1 MPTFAYRAKKGP
13 QESFKG
19 IVEAKNRAQAIAV
32 LEQKGLFLINIE
44 EEAPRKN
51 TASKRIRRQD
61 LSVFTRQ
68 FANLI
73 ESGLTITQGLSILSQ
88 QTVNP
93 ALKSVISGMEEQIKD
108 GATLSKA
115 LSDYPRQFSKFYC
128 SIVNAGEISG
138 ALETTLSHLAD
149 FSEQEE
155 KIRSDVLSALTYPA
169 LILSVGII
177 TIYILL
183 TYAVPQLTSMFTE
196 TGETLPIATQI
207 LINISDTLRSYGWLI
222 ILAGFGAVLAF
233 KRAQNSKERIVLDK
247 LFLNLPLMGKIILKS
262 EISRFMRTLSL
273 LLESGVTILA
283 SLDAV
288 TNTVTNTA
296 LKEEIQK
303 ASKDIKDGESLSSA
317 LKKSPYFP
325 AYAVNI
331 ISVGEESGT
340 IEKSLK
346 RIAGSYEQEL
356 SRLIRTMTSL
366 LEPVMILV
374 MGIVVAF
381 IVSAMLLPIFE
392 INLIAK

>member
-19 IVEAKNRAQAIAV
+19 TVEAKNRAQAIAL
-32 LEQKGLFLINIE
+32 LEQKGLFLITIE
-44 EEAPRKN
+44 EEAPRHN

-73 ESGLTITQGLSILSQ
+73 ESGLTITEGLSILTQ
-88 QTVNP
+88 QTANP

-115 LSDYPRQFSKFYC
+115 LSAYPRQFSRFYC

-138 ALETTLSHLAD
+138 ALETTLGHLAD
-149 FSEQEE
+149 FGEQEE
-155 KIRSDVLSALTYPA
+155 KIRSDIISALTYPA

-207 LINISDTLRSYGWLI
+207 LINISNTLRSYGWLI
-222 ILAGFGAVLAF
+222 ILAVFSAVLAL

-247 LFLNLPLMGKIILKS
+247 IFLNLPVMGKIILKS

-273 LLESGVTILA
+273 LLESGVTILT

-303 ASKDIKDGESLSSA
+303 AAKEIKDGESLSSA
-317 LKKSPYFP
+317 LKKSEYFP

-356 SRLIRTMTSL
+356 NRLIRTLTSL
-366 LEPVMILV
+366 LEPIMILV
-374 MGIVVAF
+374 MGLVVAF

>member
-1 MPTFAYRAKKGP
+1 
-13 QESFKG
+13 
-19 IVEAKNRAQAIAV
+19 
-32 LEQKGLFLINIE
+32 LFEVIN
-44 EEAPRKN
+44 
-51 TASKRIRRQD
+51 
-61 LSVFTRQ
+61 
-68 FANLI
+68 
-73 ESGLTITQGLSILSQ
+73 
-88 QTVNP
+88 
-93 ALKSVISGMEEQIKD
+93 
-108 GATLSKA
+108 
-115 LSDYPRQFSKFYC
+115 
-128 SIVNAGEISG
+128 
-138 ALETTLSHLAD
+138 
-149 FSEQEE
+149 
-155 KIRSDVLSALTYPA
+155 
-169 LILSVGII
+169 
-177 TIYILL
+177 
-183 TYAVPQLTSMFTE
+183 
-196 TGETLPIATQI
+196 
-207 LINISDTLRSYGWLI
+207 
-222 ILAGFGAVLAF
+222 FGAVFAF
-233 KRAQNSKERIVLDK
+233 KRAKNSKERIVLDRI
-247 LFLNLPLMGKIILKS
+247 FLNLPVMGKIILKS

-288 TNTVTNTA
+288 TNTVTNTV

-303 ASKDIKDGESLSSA
+303 ASKDIKDGESLSAA

-356 SRLIRTMTSL
+356 SRLIRTLTSL

>member
-1 MPTFAYRAKKGP
+1 MPTFTYRAKKGP
-13 QESFKG
+13 QEAFKG
-19 IVEAKNRAQAIAV
+19 TIEAKNRVQAIAV
-32 LEQKGLFLINIE
+32 LEQKGMFLINIE
-44 EEAPRKN
+44 EEAPRQN

-61 LSVFTRQ
+61 LSVFTSQ

-73 ESGLTITQGLSILSQ
+73 ESGLTITQALNILSQ
-88 QTVNP
+88 QTANP
-93 ALKSVISGMEEQIKD
+93 ALKAVISGMEEQIKD

-115 LSDYPRQFSKFYC
+115 LSAYPRQFSQFYC

-196 TGETLPIATQI
+196 TGETLPLATQI
-207 LINISDTLRSYGWLI
+207 LINISNTLKAYGWLI
-222 ILAGFGAVLAF
+222 LLAGFSAVFAF
-233 KRAQNSKERIVLDK
+233 KRARNSKERFVLDRI
-247 LFLNLPLMGKIILKS
+247 FLNLPVMGKIILKS

-288 TNTVTNTA
+288 TNTVTNTV

-303 ASKDIKDGESLSSA
+303 ASKGIKDGESLSSA
-317 LKKSPYFP
+317 LKKSEYFP
-325 AYAVNI
+325 VYAVNI

-356 SRLIRTMTSL
+356 NRLIRTLTSL

-374 MGIVVAF
+374 MGLVVAF

>member
-73 ESGLTITQGLSILSQ
+73 ESGLTLTQGLSILSQ

-115 LSDYPRQFSKFYC
+115 LSAYPRQFSKFYC

-247 LFLNLPLMGKIILKS
+247 PFLMGKIILKS

-356 SRLIRTMTSL
+356 SRLIRTLTSL